1 MSYLTDIISNDMTFT
16 ECCSSYSKECKSSD
30 TVCLDKQHA
39 YYETLL
45 SDSREKK
52 SNKIDFAF
60 VFC

>member
-52 SNKIDFAF
+52 KQQN
-60 VFC
+60 